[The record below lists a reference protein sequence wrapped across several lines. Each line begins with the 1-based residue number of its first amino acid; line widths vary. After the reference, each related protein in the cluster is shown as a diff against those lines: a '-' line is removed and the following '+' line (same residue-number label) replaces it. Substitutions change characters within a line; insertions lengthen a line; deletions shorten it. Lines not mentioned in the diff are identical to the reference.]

1 MAIFGTLQTLE
12 RQADPKKFGA
22 ALHFLK
28 TYNLSSVFDNLSDG
42 EKKIVEIDGKKVYA
56 IFQKYNTKSLSQA
69 RLEGHKKYIDLQ
81 FIHKGTEQI
90 GYADI
95 ADITGPA
102 DYDPANDIFFTTAL
116 RTSFITLAPS
126 QAAILTPD
134 DLHAPC
140 LSTSPLP
147 TPVCKIVIKIIAVR

>member
-22 ALHFLK
+22 ALNFLK
-28 TYNLSSVFDNLSDG
+28 SYNLSSVFDNLSNG

-56 IFQKYNTKSLSQA
+56 IFQKYDTKSLPQA
-69 RLEGHKKYIDLQ
+69 RLEGHRKYIDLQ
-81 FIHKGTEQI
+81 FIYKGIEQI

-95 ADITGPA
+95 ADITGPT
-102 DYDPANDIFFTTAL
+102 DYDPNNDIFFTTAL
-116 RTSFITLAPS
+116 RTSFISIAPS
-126 QAAILTPD
+126 QAAIFTPD

-140 LSTSPLP
+140 ISTSPLP
-147 TPVCKIVIKIIAVR
+147 TPVCKIVIKIEA